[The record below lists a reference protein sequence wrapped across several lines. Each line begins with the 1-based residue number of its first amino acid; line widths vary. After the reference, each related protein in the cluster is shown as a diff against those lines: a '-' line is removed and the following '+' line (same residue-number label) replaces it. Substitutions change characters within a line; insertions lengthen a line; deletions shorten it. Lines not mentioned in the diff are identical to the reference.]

1 MIPHAVCIILSI
13 PCFAGKCKSR
23 EQFVIPSVTVS
34 LHPLQSCKYAG
45 QVIDRLLRPTKLLV
59 DLTVFGIR
67 SEMPPVR
74 LIEQGTEQI
83 ALVVLDMTGLLPI
96 VNVNNAQYSLS

>member
-1 MIPHAVCIILSI
+1 MIPHAVCDILSI
-13 PCFAGKCKSR
+13 PCFAGKCKSC

-34 LHPLQSCKYAG
+34 LYPLQLCEYAG

-67 SEMPPVR
+67 PEMPPVC
-74 LIEQGTEQI
+74 LIEQCAEQI
-83 ALVVLDMTGLLPI
+83 AFIVADMLGIRFLLPI
-96 VNVNNAQYSLS
+96 DVESPAI

>member
-1 MIPHAVCIILSI
+1 MIRALFCDILSI
-13 PCFAGKCKSR
+13 PCFAGKCKCP

-34 LHPLQSCKYAG
+34 LYPLQLCEYAG
-45 QVIDRLLRPTKLLV
+45 HVIDRLLRATELLV

-67 SEMPPVR
+67 PEMTPVR
-74 LIEQGTEQI
+74 LIEQCAEQI